1 MAKKSMIER
10 DKKRESLTQRHLQ
23 TRKKLKA
30 KVKHAKSFDEQLQLQ
45 SVLQKLPRNSLT
57 IRRRKR
63 CMITGRSR
71 GYFRQFGISRHVLRE
86 MAHDCLIPGLIKSSW

>member
-1 MAKKSMIER
+1 MAKKNMIER
-10 DKKRESLTQRHLQ
+10 DKKRKSLTQKYLK
-23 TRKKLKA
+23 TRKRLKA
-30 KVKHAKSFDEQLQLQ
+30 KIKQAQSFDEQLRIQ

-57 IRRRKR
+57 IRQRKR
-63 CMITGRSR
+63 CIITGRSR

>member
-10 DKKRESLTQRHLQ
+10 DKKRTSLTQKHLQ
-23 TRKKLKA
+23 TRKRLKA
-30 KVKHAKSFDEQLQLQ
+30 KIKKAKNFDEQLQIQ

-57 IRRRKR
+57 IRQRKR
-63 CMITGRSR
+63 CIITGRSR

-86 MAHDCLIPGLIKSSW
+86 MAHDCLIPGLTKSSW

>member
-10 DKKRESLTQRHLQ
+10 DKKRESLIQKHLK

-30 KVKHAKSFDEQLQLQ
+30 KVKQAESFDEQLQVQ
-45 SVLQKLPRNSLT
+45 SALQKLPRNSLT
-57 IRRRKR
+57 IRQRKR
-63 CMITGRSR
+63 CMVTGRSR
-71 GYFRQFGISRHVLRE
+71 GYFRQFGMSRHVLRE